1 MSQER
6 YVEIRL
12 TEFAVLE
19 NQKIDNISVLECGSD
34 FSEYPDE
41 NNIIESILEKK
52 ESIIVDYQGNLLTS
66 GDESENIIRNRIIAN
81 LIQISNPNK
90 EAYAKTLNLSYTS
103 TPLIKP
109 NGDDCRGICPDIVT
123 EMSYELYQKDND
135 ECR

>member
-52 ESIIVDYQGNLLTS
+52 ERIIVDYQGNL
-66 GDESENIIRNRIIAN
+66 
-81 LIQISNPNK
+81 
-90 EAYAKTLNLSYTS
+90 
-103 TPLIKP
+103 
-109 NGDDCRGICPDIVT
+109 
-123 EMSYELYQKDND
+123 
-135 ECR
+135 